1 MSYNNIVELLSDL
14 FDHMLYSLST
24 AKATGGSVSAPSTTV
39 LPEPV
44 KEVRVTRGPRDPRLS
59 AGLAPL
65 PRDDDSPVAS
75 TSGHVSM
82 GGYHSNEEPL
92 PYNHVGALKELV
104 SLRLYFYLV
113 YALYRIIHALS
124 SF

>member
-1 MSYNNIVELLSDL
+1 L
-14 FDHMLYSLST
+14 FFPKCLADKASVGVTTTHST
-24 AKATGGSVSAPSTTV
+24 PVA
-39 LPEPV
+39 PEPA
-44 KEVRVTRGPRDPRLS
+44 KEVRISRGPRDPRLS

-75 TSGHVSM
+75 TSGHIPL

-104 SLRLYFYLV
+104 SHRLYSYPV
-113 YALYRIIHALS
+113 Q
-124 SF
+124 